1 MLIDWPAV
9 SVFFSVS
16 QNWRLVAMDTHGSVT
31 QWIAELKAGDV
42 DAAHQELWDRYFR
55 RLAALAKSKLGSA
68 PSGAEDEE
76 DVALSALRSF
86 FVGFAD
92 GRFPR
97 LEDRHN
103 LWSLLAKIT
112 ACKAINQRNR
122 QLALKRGGGGVLS
135 GTPLER
141 EPDSSGRRQLA
152 DLVEEELTPDFI
164 AAVNEEC
171 QILMDLLPDDKL
183 RRIARLKLEGYTN
196 AEIAT
201 QFDVVERTIE
211 RKLEVIRT
219 TWLSKSEQ
227 A

>member
-1 MLIDWPAV
+1 
-9 SVFFSVS
+9 
-16 QNWRLVAMDTHGSVT
+16 MDIHGSVT
-31 QWIAELKAGDV
+31 QWIAELKAGDA

-55 RLAALAKSKLGSA
+55 RLASLARSKLGAA
-68 PSGAEDEE
+68 PRSAEDEE

-112 ACKAINQRNR
+112 ACKAINQRER
-122 QLALKRGGGGVLS
+122 QLAQKRGGGMVRSEASLD
-135 GTPLER
+135 R
-141 EPDSSGRRQLA
+141 EAEQGRHRQLSE
-152 DLVEEELTPDFI
+152 LVDEELTPDFI

-183 RRIARLKLEGYTN
+183 RRIAQLKLEGYTN
-196 AEIAT
+196 AEIAG

-219 TWLSKSEQ
+219 TWISKSEQ
-227 A
+227 S